1 MVSAPRAP
9 TLYTERRGFVPFE
22 VRARV
27 ELQAHVAKLMQGM
40 PERWIQRVYAE
51 WEGRRQ
57 KSPTDAARWGLKLV
71 RQLKAGEFEGV
82 TIGAS
87 DRDVCERARQCA
99 RHVVDML
106 HTIEKNAHQ
115 RAALSVA
122 IVDDFGQVWHVA
134 PRRSFVTDRGFARS
148 LPMPVVDR
156 EALAV
161 EVLREQMQWVLQDFE
176 RRGLAPFL
184 PAGPGITAPGMLARL
199 KDDRWWRRLL
209 RRTHA
214 AVMETAAIGLGMVR
228 AGRGGECYVST
239 ESLKR
244 RAGQIARNAAALQGT
259 LAVNDQ
265 AEAMTLAEIAA
276 KGMADKAIRRNE
288 LMTRIAG
295 FEVIAKGLAHQ
306 AVFLTLTCPSRMHK
320 WRRGDRNMATPN
332 PAYDGSTPAQA
343 QEYLATQW
351 ARFRAKAAR
360 RGLRVYGFRIAEPHH
375 DGCPHWHALL
385 WFEDRCEQPET
396 GRVVKAVAKGLASF
410 WQADALE
417 TLQHLL
423 REFFLFND
431 SPKEKGASKHRIK
444 LEVIDPAK
452 GSAASYVA
460 KYVAKNVDGM
470 HVERDLYGNDT
481 LESSRRVE
489 AWASTWR
496 IRQFQQIGGA
506 PVTTWRELRRVHPGN
521 VPADAADALH
531 QAVEAVNVSAIG
543 RALSDDGQEA
553 ERERIANGWAD
564 YVRLQGG
571 PLARRRDHQVRMHR
585 DDSGEVGRYGDP
597 KARAVVGV
605 SAQSITY
612 ERFGIVAR
620 HRRVRVDVVES
631 ERAAWVTVPVGNDR
645 RATAV
650 ATAARMLANR
660 AQVAAKGRAVRHEH
674 LRAWRDRAATLKR
687 GGQRATLRP
696 APWTRVNNCTESD
709 DPFKPKV
716 IHTPK
721 RGQVF
726 RWNRGRFNEENSHEQ
741 AARSG
746 QQGPNPDQNRR

>member
-1 MVSAPRAP
+1 MTQVQTSPRAP
-9 TLYTERRGFVPFE
+9 TLYTERRGFVPFD

-27 ELQAHVAKLMQGM
+27 ELQSHVAKLMQGM

-51 WEGRRQ
+51 WEAKRQ
-57 KSPTDAARWGLKLV
+57 KSPTDAARWGFKLL

-82 TIGAS
+82 RIGAS
-87 DRDVCERARQCA
+87 DRDVCERARECA

-106 HTIEKNAHQ
+106 NTIERNAHK
-115 RAALSVA
+115 RAALSAVV
-122 IVDDFGQVWHVA
+122 VDDFGKLWHVA
-134 PRRSFVTDRGFARS
+134 PRRAIVNDWGS
-148 LPMPVVDR
+148 LRALPEPVVDA
-156 EALAV
+156 EGLAV
-161 EVLREQMQWVLQDFE
+161 EVLREQMQWVLASFE
-176 RRGLAPFL
+176 ARGLAPFL
-184 PAGPGITAPGMLARL
+184 PVGPGITARGMLARL
-199 KDDRWWRRLL
+199 KDDRWWRRIL

-214 AVMETAAIGLGMVR
+214 AVMETAAIGLGLVK
-228 AGRGGECYVST
+228 AGRGGECYVSA

-244 RAGQIARNAAALQGT
+244 RGGQIARNAAALQGT
-259 LAVNDQ
+259 LAVNENT
-265 AEAMTLAEIAA
+265 EAMTLAEIAA

-306 AVFLTLTCPSRMHK
+306 AVFLTVTCPSRMHK
-320 WRRGDRNMATPN
+320 WRRGDRNMATSN
-332 PAYDGSTPAQA
+332 PVFDGTTPAQA
-343 QEYLATQW
+343 QAYLATQW

-385 WFEDRCEQPET
+385 WFDGQCEQAEG
-396 GRVVKAVAKGLASF
+396 GRVFKAVKQGLASF
-410 WQADALE
+410 YRADSLA
-417 TLQHLL
+417 TLQALL
-423 REFFLFND
+423 AEFFLHND
-431 SPKEKGASKHRIK
+431 SPAEKGAKKHRVK

-489 AWASTWR
+489 AWAATWR

-521 VPADAADALH
+521 IPQDAAEVLH
-531 QAVEAVNVSAIG
+531 QAVEAVNVSAFG
-543 RALSDDGQEA
+543 RALSDDGQES

-571 PLARRRDHQVRMHR
+571 PLAKRRDHQVRMHR
-585 DDSGEVGRYGDP
+585 ADTGECGRYGDP

-605 SAQSITY
+605 SAQSVTF

-620 HRRVRVDVVES
+620 HRRVRIDVVES
-631 ERAAWVTVPVGNDR
+631 ERALWVTVPVGKDR

-650 ATAARMLANR
+650 ATAACMLANR
-660 AQVAAKGRAVRHEH
+660 AQVSASGRAVRHEH
-674 LRAWRDRAATLKR
+674 LRAWRDRAATLQR

-696 APWTRVNNCTESD
+696 APWTRVNNCTHMD
-709 DPFKPKV
+709 DPFGVKV

-721 RGQVF
+721 VGQVF
-726 RWNRGRFNEENSHEQ
+726 KWTGGGSKGKPNVEDPPTDPGRS
-741 AARSG
+741 R
-746 QQGPNPDQNRR
+746 